1 MKKIV
6 GFPLHLVWQAIV
18 LPIKV
23 MIASLGFTFRA
34 GVSVG
39 KLPVKGGAVVTRA
52 LGWKIVGALSIGM
65 IIGVIVGRQIGL
77 LSHNHGHD
85 EPALEVETSSEAEVA
100 A

>member
-1 MKKIV
+1 MKKII

-39 KLPVKGGAVVTRA
+39 KLPVRGGAIVTRA
-52 LGWKIVGALSIGM
+52 LGWKIVGALSLGM
-65 IIGVIVGRQIGL
+65 VLGFLVGRQIGL
-77 LSHNHGHD
+77 LSHNHDHD
-85 EPALEVETSSEAEVA
+85 EPTFDVETSTEAEVA

>member
-1 MKKIV
+1 MKKII

-39 KLPVKGGAVVTRA
+39 KLPVRGGAIVTRA
-52 LGWKIVGALSIGM
+52 LGWKIVGALSIGVVL
-65 IIGVIVGRQIGL
+65 GFFVGRQIGL
-77 LSHNHGHD
+77 LSHDHDHD
-85 EPALEVETSSEAEVA
+85 EPTFDVETSTEAEVA

>member
-6 GFPLHLVWQAIV
+6 GFPVHLLWQAIV

-34 GVSVG
+34 GVNVG
-39 KLPVKGGAVVTRA
+39 KLPVRGGAVVTRM
-52 LGWKIVGALSIGM
+52 LGWKIVGALGVGM
-65 IIGVIVGRQIGL
+65 VIGVLVGRQIGL
-77 LSHNHGHD
+77 LSHDHD
-85 EPALEVETSSEAEVA
+85 HEPALTDAEMGAESEVA